1 MLSQTHH
8 IAKPKHKPRDFPSGR
23 SKTQEAEY
31 FLLFPPVGGK
41 RRAFSL
47 GDLNFVR
54 IGRRPENAISLSDP
68 KCSRR
73 HCKLSRATN
82 QRWTLRDLNSTN
94 GTFVNERRL
103 TSEHLLADGDVIQV
117 GDVEL
122 VFVAIPPTE
131 I

>member
-1 MLSQTHH
+1 MLSQTRYS
-8 IAKPKHKPRDFPSGR
+8 AKHKPCDFPSR
-23 SKTQEAEY
+23 QSATQEAEY

-41 RRAFSL
+41 RRVFSL
-47 GDLNFVR
+47 FDSDFVL
-54 IGRRPENAISLSDP
+54 IGRRQENAISLSDP

-73 HCKLSRATN
+73 HCKLSRATD
-82 QRWTLRDLNSTN
+82 QRWTLCDLNSTN
-94 GTFVNERRL
+94 GTWVNERRL

-131 I
+131 N

>member
-1 MLSQTHH
+1 MLSQTRYS
-8 IAKPKHKPRDFPSGR
+8 AKPKHMPCAFPSGR
-23 SKTQEAEY
+23 SATQEAEY

-41 RRAFSL
+41 RRVFSL
-47 GDLNFVR
+47 GDSDIVL
-54 IGRRPENAISLSDP
+54 IGRRPENVISLSDP

-73 HCKLSRATN
+73 HCKLCRVTD
-82 QRWTLRDLNSTN
+82 QHWTLRDLNSTN
-94 GTFVNERRL
+94 GTFVNDLRV